1 MIKLVDRYLIK
12 ELIGPFFF
20 GIAAFTSILAGSTV
34 LFALIGDVIR
44 YQIPILEFIQLFF
57 YKLPY
62 VVVLSFPMSTLL
74 ATILTFGRLSS
85 DGELLAF
92 RASGVGFQRLVT
104 PILAAGLVISLVT
117 IAFNELIVP
126 RATAS
131 GEMLLRSF
139 SERNQPTIK
148 ENINFTEYSDG
159 VPSRIINVQ
168 SLDKGTLKNVTVA
181 EFDSGHLSRIIRAQ
195 SGTWLRDGGW
205 KFKDGIM
212 HSFPKDEIRRLTV
225 VQFEEETIDIALNPI
240 DLSSRKKKIE
250 EMNSLELKKA
260 IELQKKLGQDPIID
274 QMNFHLKFAVPF
286 ACLIFSVLGASVGLR
301 PHRSTSTIGL
311 GISIV
316 VILVYYILLSFGMGL
331 GLSHTLPP
339 VLAAWTPNIV
349 VGGFGIYL
357 LNRLSGQ

>member
-1 MIKLVDRYLIK
+1 MIKRVDRYLVK

-92 RASGVGFQRLVT
+92 RAGGVGFNRLVA
-104 PILAAGLVISLVT
+104 PILASGFVISLVT
-117 IAFNELIVP
+117 ITFNELIVP
-126 RATAS
+126 RASAS
-131 GEMLLRSF
+131 GEMLMRSF
-139 SERNQPTIK
+139 SERTQPTIK
-148 ENINFTEYSDG
+148 QNINFTEYTDG
-159 VPSRIINVQ
+159 IPSRILNVQ
-168 SLDKGTLKNVTVA
+168 SLNRGTMNNVTVA
-181 EFDSGHLSRIIRAQ
+181 EFEKGHLSRLIRAQ
-195 SGTWLRDGGW
+195 SGTWLKDGGW
-205 KFKDGIM
+205 RFNNGIM
-212 HSFPKDEIRRLTV
+212 HNFPTDEIRRLTV
-225 VQFEEETIDIALNPI
+225 VQFKEEVIDIALNPI
-240 DLSSRKKKIE
+240 DLSNRKKKIE
-250 EMNSLELKKA
+250 EMNSLELKKS
-260 IELQKKLGQDPIID
+260 IELQKKLGQDPIND

-301 PHRSTSTIGL
+301 PHRSSSTIGL

-339 VLAAWTPNIV
+339 ILAAWTPNIL

-357 LNRLSGQ
+357 LNRLSAQ